1 MTCAP
6 VKALEYEPV
15 AGVLDKVY
23 KVIYKQTKVVTRVS
37 PRPSDGGFYIFT
49 YIGGNNDRN

>member
-1 MTCAP
+1 MPDSP
-6 VKALEYEPV
+6 VKAIKYNLFI
-15 AGVLDKVY
+15 GVLDKVY
-23 KVIYKQTKVVTRVS
+23 KVIYKQIKVVTRVS

>member
-15 AGVLDKVY
+15 AGVLDKVD